1 MGGDMNVL
9 AVCDGAVERHG
20 TDDLPR
26 LLKDP
31 DAVIW
36 VDIPVCDKVAAE
48 VLLAIFGFDRIA
60 VRECVERNHV
70 SKLHVYDDHVFT
82 VLHTPHMGKRG
93 HVHYVELDQ
102 FVGRNFFVTVH
113 GPLNPA
119 VKPEVAFVDTDA
131 VLARIEK
138 QHSMWNPRSS
148 CRI

>member
-1 MGGDMNVL
+1 MGGDVNVL

-48 VLLAIFGFDRIA
+48 VLLGIFGFDRIA

-70 SKLHVYDDHVFT
+70 SKLHVYDDNVFT
-82 VLHTPHMGKRG
+82 VLHTPP
-93 HVHYVELDQ
+93 
-102 FVGRNFFVTVH
+102 H
-113 GPLNPA
+113 G
-119 VKPEVAFVDTDA
+119 
-131 VLARIEK
+131 
-138 QHSMWNPRSS
+138 
-148 CRI
+148 